1 MNPLGKQYTRNLN
14 ETFKHELSTTN
25 TLNIKD
31 RDLNNIGFIGAGQM
45 AKALAVGIAQS
56 AKQKINFFISDPCD
70 DACASFVQ
78 LIGEA
83 HNITRV
89 EGNQNLADC
98 SELIFLAVKPQYLN
112 LAIEDVQFKNDPL
125 ICSIVAGIRTFE
137 LQRLTGTQRIIRMMP
152 NRPCLIGMGA
162 CGMTADSDVDLSDRQ
177 TLKAMLEPMAVVVEV
192 SETLLDSVTGL
203 SGSGPAFV
211 FTFIESL
218 IDGAV
223 LTGMPRATARQL
235 AIQTVLGSAKMLQE
249 TGEHPAIL
257 RDGVA
262 SPGGTTIEGIK
273 ALEENSFRDAVI
285 SAVQAATERSRELG

>member
-1 MNPLGKQYTRNLN
+1 
-14 ETFKHELSTTN
+14 
-25 TLNIKD
+25 
-31 RDLNNIGFIGAGQM
+31 M

-56 AKQKINFFISDPCD
+56 ADQSINFFISDPCD
-70 DACASFVQ
+70 AACDSFAHLV
-78 LIGEA
+78 GEP
-83 HNITRV
+83 HSITRV
-89 EGNQNLADC
+89 ESNQHLVDC
-98 SELIFLAVKPQYLN
+98 SELIFLAVKPQYLHD
-112 LAIEDVQFKNDPL
+112 AIEDVEFKNSPL
-125 ICSIVAGIRTFE
+125 ICSIVAGVRTFE
-137 LQRLTGTQRIIRMMP
+137 LERLTGSQRIIRMMP

-162 CGMTADSDVDLSDRQ
+162 CGMTSDSAVNLSDRQ
-177 TLKAMLEPMAVVVEV
+177 TLKTMLEPMAVVAEV
-192 SETLLDSVTGL
+192 SESILDSVTGL

-249 TGEHPAIL
+249 TGDHPAIL
-257 RDGVA
+257 RDSVA

>member
-1 MNPLGKQYTRNLN
+1 MNDSESSPETVHWNAASHPLNGEHVN
-14 ETFKHELSTTN
+14 F
-25 TLNIKD
+25 KD

-45 AKALAVGIAQS
+45 AKALAVGISQS
-56 AKQKINFFISDPCD
+56 ADQTINFFISDPCD
-70 DACASFVQ
+70 AACASFTQ
-78 LIGEA
+78 LVEA
-83 HNITRV
+83 PHTTTRV
-89 EGNQNLADC
+89 ESNQHLADA
-98 SELIFLAVKPQYLN
+98 SELIFLSVKPQYLHD
-112 LAIEDVQFKNDPL
+112 AIEDVEFRNAPL
-125 ICSIVAGIRTFE
+125 ICSIVAGVRTFE
-137 LQRLTGTQRIIRMMP
+137 LQRLTGSRRIIRMMP

-162 CGMTADSDVDLSDRQ
+162 CGMTADSEVNLTDRQ
-177 TLKAMLEPMAVVVEV
+177 TLKTMLEPMAVVVEV
-192 SETLLDSVTGL
+192 SEAILDSVTGL

-223 LTGMPRATARQL
+223 LTGMPRSTARQL

-249 TGEHPAIL
+249 TGDHPATL
-257 RDGVA
+257 RDSVA

>member
-1 MNPLGKQYTRNLN
+1 MSDSEVEP
-14 ETFKHELSTTN
+14 ETVHLRTAFFPFNDEHAKL
-25 TLNIKD
+25 KD
-31 RDLNNIGFIGAGQM
+31 RSLNNIGFIGAGQM

-56 AKQKINFFISDPCD
+56 ADQSIHFFISDPCD
-70 DACASFVQ
+70 AACDSFAQ
-78 LIGEA
+78 LVSDP
-83 HNITRV
+83 HSITRV
-89 EGNQNLADC
+89 ESNQHLADS

-112 LAIEDVQFKNDPL
+112 DAIEDVEFKNSPL
-125 ICSIVAGIRTFE
+125 ICSIVAGVRTFE
-137 LQRLTGTQRIIRMMP
+137 LERLTGSQRIIRMMP

-162 CGMTADSDVDLSDRQ
+162 CGMTADSAVNLSDRQ
-177 TLKAMLEPMAVVVEV
+177 TLKTMLEPMAVVVEV
-192 SETLLDSVTGL
+192 SESILDSVTGL

-249 TGEHPAIL
+249 TGDHPAIL
-257 RDGVA
+257 RDSVA

>member
-1 MNPLGKQYTRNLN
+1 
-14 ETFKHELSTTN
+14 
-25 TLNIKD
+25 
-31 RDLNNIGFIGAGQM
+31 M
-45 AKALAVGIAQS
+45 AKALAAGIAKS
-56 AKQKINFFISDPCD
+56 AEQTIDFSISDPCD
-70 DACASFVQ
+70 AACDSFVE
-78 LIGEA
+78 LIGKP
-83 HNITRV
+83 HNVTRV
-89 EGNQNLADC
+89 ESNQHLADS
-98 SELIFLAVKPQYLN
+98 SELIFFAVKPQYLN
-112 LAIEDVQFKNDPL
+112 DALENIEFQHSPL
-125 ICSIVAGIRTFE
+125 ICSIVAGIRTIE
-137 LQRLTGTQRIIRMMP
+137 LERLTGTQRIIRMMP

-162 CGMTADSDVDLSDRQ
+162 CGMSANSAVSLSDRQ
-177 TLKAMLEPMAVVVEV
+177 TLKTMLEPMAVVVEV

-249 TGEHPAIL
+249 TGDHPGVL

-273 ALEENSFRDAVI
+273 ALEENAFRDAVI